1 MAYNDHR
8 ASDYNMG
15 YLCTDG
21 VRYMEET
28 TKPLTSLTDTDH
40 EFQFVIQVENAYGEI
55 GTTRY
60 YDVKLQWAEEHEEF
74 YHWELS
80 KEYIMDLNGLEYYGL
95 FHDVKKSDVR
105 IFERVGNRLVERLAD
120 RTGPHLCYG
129 KN

>member
-8 ASDYNMG
+8 ASDYNRHH
-15 YLCTDG
+15 LCTDG
-21 VRYMEET
+21 IRYMEKT
-28 TKPLTSLTDTDH
+28 TKPLTSLTDTDY
-40 EFQFVIQVENAYGEI
+40 EFQFVIQVENGGGET
-55 GTTRY
+55 GTTRF

-74 YHWELS
+74 YFWQLS
-80 KEYIMDLNGLEYYGL
+80 KEYTMDHAVEDYGL
-95 FHDVKKSDVR
+95 FHDVKKSDVK